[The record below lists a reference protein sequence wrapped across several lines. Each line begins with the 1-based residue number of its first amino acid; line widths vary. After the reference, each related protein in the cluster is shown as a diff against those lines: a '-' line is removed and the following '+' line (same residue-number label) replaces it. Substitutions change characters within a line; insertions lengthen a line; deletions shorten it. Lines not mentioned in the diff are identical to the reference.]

1 MVPWKAVKDPW
12 YLYAV
17 LFSSEWQWAINDK
30 FYKGGKIAYFT
41 RSTIKLWLSNPKL
54 GITNSETEKKKK
66 TMKHSTHA
74 EKGTR
79 LPKHHSVLKQS
90 SLFSYPPFILY
101 QMD

>member
-1 MVPWKAVKDPW
+1 MALIVFLFGSNSILIENHKIIVNKCPMVPWKVVKDPC

-54 GITNSETEKKKK
+54 GITNSETEKKKENNE
-66 TMKHSTHA
+66 T
-74 EKGTR
+74 
-79 LPKHHSVLKQS
+79 
-90 SLFSYPPFILY
+90 
-101 QMD
+101 